1 MREIKFR
8 AWDKEL
14 EMMAYSDQHNSKDY
28 DVFYE
33 FNFWRGDTLKCTATE
48 SYDDCWG
55 DSQESITDLDN
66 IMQYTGLKDKNGKE
80 IYEGDIIKYDTIDF
94 ITYNLVKWGKVEFSF
109 LKKQLDGTIHRTT
122 YQGLSKYGEVIGNI
136 YENPT
141 LWEEVKSMTT
151 F

>member
-8 AWDKEL
+8 ARGQIKWKIWHYGL
-14 EMMAYSDQHNSKDY
+14 PIFIGKDVCHIREENLNEY
-28 DVFYE
+28 ICDT
-33 FNFWRGDTLKCTATE
+33 DTL
-48 SYDDCWG
+48 S
-55 DSQESITDLDN
+55 
-66 IMQYTGLKDKNGKE
+66 QYTGLKDKNGKE
-80 IYEGDIIKYDTIDF
+80 IYEGDIIRYDTIDF